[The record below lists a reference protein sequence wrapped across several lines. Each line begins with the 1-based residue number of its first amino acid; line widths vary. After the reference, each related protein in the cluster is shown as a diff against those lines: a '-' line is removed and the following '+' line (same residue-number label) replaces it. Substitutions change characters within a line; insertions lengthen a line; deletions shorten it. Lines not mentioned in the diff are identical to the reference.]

1 MNVVVLPVPVGCG
14 AGMLP
19 TVTHGVAAQA
29 PAVLPHWVSLV
40 QVPPLFAAA
49 LKLQRFGPAI
59 LVCAYCPV
67 IACPGT
73 IGMQV
78 IVVVVVAVVE
88 VVVVGGVVLVVVLV
102 EEVLVVVVVVVLL
115 VEVVVVVV
123 GTAVAV
129 VDEAV
134 VVVVVVD
141 AGVVGVVDVVVDVV
155 VVDDPDW
162 GQSAVTWPLL
172 SSVICF

>member
-1 MNVVVLPVPVGCG
+1 MPVGCG

-29 PAVLPHWVSLV
+29 PAVLPHCVSLV
-40 QVPPLFAAA
+40 HVPPLFVAA
-49 LKLQRFGPAI
+49 LKLQRFGPAM
-59 LVCAYCPV
+59 LVCPYFPA

-73 IGMQV
+73 IGAQS

-88 VVVVGGVVLVVVLV
+88 VLVVVRLVLVVVLV
-102 EEVLVVVVVVVLL
+102 EEVVVLVVVVVLL
-115 VEVVVVVV
+115 VVVEVVV

-129 VDEAV
+129 VDDAV

-141 AGVVGVVDVVVDVV
+141 DEGVVDDVVDVVV

-162 GQSAVTWPLL
+162 GHSAVTWPLV

>member
-1 MNVVVLPVPVGCG
+1 MLNVVVLPVPVGCG

-29 PAVLPHWVSLV
+29 PAVPPHCVSLV
-40 QVPPLFAAA
+40 HVPPLFAAA

-59 LVCAYCPV
+59 LVCAYFPA

-73 IGMQV
+73 IGAQA

-88 VVVVGGVVLVVVLV
+88 VLVVVRLVLVVVLV
-102 EEVLVVVVVVVLL
+102 EEVEEVVVVVVVLL
-115 VEVVVVVV
+115 VVVVVVV

-129 VDEAV
+129 VDDAV
-134 VVVVVVD
+134 VVVVVDD
-141 AGVVGVVDVVVDVV
+141 AGVVDGVVDVVV

-162 GQSAVTWPLL
+162 GHSAVTLPLL